1 MMPVDVKKVFHP
13 LLLATAVSAI
23 AAVLSDRFMCTGGR
37 HLEED
42 FGKRGRSW
50 IDSLLCYTTPT
61 ASALASGTAAM
72 KTGDYFAL
80 VLGPACTALAFR
92 IFSQSEKL
100 QSKLPAIL
108 AASAVS
114 AVTSLLVSPLL
125 GAAVGIPAE
134 LNAALAHVSDQSER
148 QHSFNYIH
156 HIRMRSHLHCLK
168 SLPESCWHSKFLSQ
182 H

>member
-1 MMPVDVKKVFHP
+1 MPVNVKKICHP

-23 AAVLSDRFMCTGGR
+23 AAVLSDRFMCTGSK
-37 HLEED
+37 HLEEA

-61 ASALASGTAAM
+61 ASALANGTVAM

-134 LNAALAHVSDQSER
+134 LNAALAHVSVLTDTITYYFSSYVPHQDE
-148 QHSFNYIH
+148 N
-156 HIRMRSHLHCLK
+156 
-168 SLPESCWHSKFLSQ
+168 LSP
-182 H
+182 HYG